1 MSPLQPSSRWNKKAK
16 FANKYQRDIAMP
28 RGSVRAG
35 KMHGEKSDTRE
46 RVELSAR
53 LSQLGL
59 TVVEVLII
67 FSAIAVVLLL
77 TAPGVSAL
85 IQDRNVRNT
94 AGDLYSSLILARDE
108 AAKRHRTA
116 RMCPS
121 SDGRT
126 CRADGNWNRGWLV
139 YSDGN
144 ANAKPEEMEI
154 IQVFEPRGAKVRV
167 SATGSVASAAAFTI
181 EGLLENQK
189 SGNGAFRIFRAG
201 SDSGSRKII
210 VDQNGWVDLVKL
222 DASCDAG

>member
-1 MSPLQPSSRWNKKAK
+1 
-16 FANKYQRDIAMP
+16 MP
-28 RGSVRAG
+28 RGRVRTG
-35 KMHGEKSDTRE
+35 KLHREKSETRE
-46 RVELSAR
+46 KVELSAR

-77 TAPGVSAL
+77 TAPAISAL
-85 IQDRNVRNT
+85 IQDRNVRDT

-108 AAKRHRTA
+108 AAKRHSTA

-121 SDGRT
+121 SDGRS

-139 YSDGN
+139 FSDGN

-154 IQVFEPRGAKVRV
+154 IQVFEPRGTKVRV

-181 EGLLENQK
+181 EGLLENQE
-189 SGNGAFRIFRAG
+189 SGNGAFRICREG
-201 SDSGSRKII
+201 SDSSSRKII
-210 VDQNGWVDLVKL
+210 VNRNGWIDLVKL
-222 DASCDAG
+222 DASCGTGWQ